1 MKNNE
6 KSKSMTYEE
15 ALQDASLVEFH
26 AIIRRFET
34 GVVPIWCK
42 NHNFDKKLRYGNE
55 VQQRAWW
62 QYYGQRKC

>member
-34 GVVPIWCK
+34 GVVPI
-42 NHNFDKKLRYGNE
+42 
-55 VQQRAWW
+55 
-62 QYYGQRKC
+62 